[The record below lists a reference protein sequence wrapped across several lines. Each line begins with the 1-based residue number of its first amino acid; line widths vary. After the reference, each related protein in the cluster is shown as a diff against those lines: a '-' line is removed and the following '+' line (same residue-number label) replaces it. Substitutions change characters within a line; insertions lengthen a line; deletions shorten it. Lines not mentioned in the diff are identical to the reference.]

1 MTTHTVVIGAHGRTG
16 SLVVDELLKAGHRV
30 TGTVRTAQQQ
40 QALRDR
46 GAACVVVDL
55 MTVATDELAA
65 VLSEADAVVYT
76 AGSGSRSSREHVE
89 QLDRDA
95 IIRAADAAVL
105 AGALRFV
112 LVSAHRTDDDFGDE
126 TVLTLLRA
134 KRAADAHVRSTTLD
148 WTILRPDALTTAAP
162 TGRIRAASTVP
173 HGKIPRADL
182 ATTIRI
188 ALETPCSIRK
198 QFEITGGDD
207 PIADALRDL

>member
-1 MTTHTVVIGAHGRTG
+1 MTTRSVVIGAHGRTG
-16 SLVVDELLKAGHRV
+16 SLVVSELLRAGHRV

-46 GAACVVVDL
+46 GAACAVVDL
-55 MTVATDELAA
+55 MTVSTDELADI
-65 VLSEADAVVYT
+65 LSGSDAVVYT
-76 AGSGSRSSREHVE
+76 AGSGYGSTREHVE

-95 IIRAADAAVL
+95 IIRAADAAVI
-105 AGALRFV
+105 AGADRFV

-148 WTILRPDALTTAAP
+148 WTILRPDALTDAPP

-173 HGKIPRADL
+173 HGSIPRTDL
-182 ATTIRI
+182 AATIRLV
-188 ALETPCSIRK
+188 LETPHAARK
-198 QFEITGGDD
+198 QFEITSGDE
-207 PIADALRDL
+207 PLADALRNL